1 MHSSQDQLPQEHQF
15 TNFKANKAYVWSDF
29 HHCVR
34 KAQHL
39 RSQTKTSCLLCS
51 WESKWALTMKLD

>member
-1 MHSSQDQLPQEHQF
+1 VQF